1 MFVKRDEPENVDY
14 KSVVTQADLLFN
26 VYISQMGVYS
36 SSRRSTYEPTVF
48 VTFCVVAKQLGPE
61 CAVEEEVKFGDN
73 ATKEVPF
80 EHVVPAEFHWKS
92 ADSLFQNVPG
102 VITSVKLGLS
112 IAAKEIA
119 MTAISKDRQ
128 AKIAPMETFA
138 IGEVVTDESVVRK
151 DTAVEMENPA
161 RLSNASKKNSASD
174 SVDVAKKLRDLKA
187 LRDDNVITEEEFQTK
202 RKALVEVL

>member
-1 MFVKRDEPENVDY
+1 
-14 KSVVTQADLLFN
+14 
-26 VYISQMGVYS
+26 MGVFS

-48 VTFCVVAKQLGPE
+48 VSFCVVARQLGPK

-73 ATKEVPF
+73 NTKEIPF

-119 MTAISKDRQ
+119 MTVVSKELQ
-128 AKIAPMETFA
+128 AKIVPMETFT
-138 IGEVVTDESVVRK
+138 ISEVVTDESVVRK
-151 DTAVEMENPA
+151 DAALEMGNTDKP
-161 RLSNASKKNSASD
+161 SNASKKTIATD
-174 SVDVAKKLRDLKA
+174 GVDAAKKLRDIKA
-187 LRDDNVITEEEFQTK
+187 LRDENLITEDEFQIK
-202 RKALVEVL
+202 RKALVEAL